1 MASTI
6 DPAEGIRISGI
17 VADPQHPGSVRIMVG
32 GRALLTVARDDVA
45 RLGISAGLELEPERH
60 AALCQAADAEAAY
73 RAALL
78 CLGRRPYAG
87 RDLARRL
94 VTRGHPPTAADR
106 AVERARAAGL
116 VNDESFARH
125 FVQTRSARGRGP
137 ARLRREL
144 VQMGVAPLLVDRVL
158 AEEEP
163 EDQRG
168 AMTALI
174 RKRSAQLKD
183 VPRTDRVRRVIAYL
197 ARRGYTGPEARKAV
211 RELAGTS

>member
-1 MASTI
+1 MAPTT
-6 DPAEGIRISGI
+6 DTAEGIRISGI
-17 VADPQHPGSVRIMVG
+17 VPDPQHPGSVRVMVR
-32 GRALLTVARDDVA
+32 GRTLLTVARDDVE
-45 RLGISAGLELEPERH
+45 RLAITAGLELAPDRH

-73 RAALL
+73 RAALA

-94 VTRGHPPTAADR
+94 VTRGHPPTAADT

-116 VNDESFARH
+116 VNDELFARH

-144 VQMGVAPLLVDRVL
+144 VGMGVAPLLVDRVL

-168 AMTALI
+168 AITALI

-183 VPRTDRVRRVIAYL
+183 LPRADRVRRVIAYL

-211 RELAGTS
+211 RDMAGTS